1 MDDLDPELK
10 DDVETEEEDAEG
22 DIEDLL
28 VSGKK
33 KPKAKDDDLLSLDDL
48 GEEEEEV
55 LPEDGFD
62 DVDLY

>member
-10 DDVETEEEDAEG
+10 DDVETEEEDADA

-28 VSGKK
+28 VPGKK
-33 KPKAKDDDLLSLDDL
+33 KPKVKEDDLLSLDDL